1 MSTSSLRLGQSLNHT
16 RRDQQSSAPP
26 ITFVRASQRRAAAAA
41 SHEID
46 APAPRNSNIPDE
58 RTGLLQVHEAV
69 DLEARR
75 RKHAEIQQLAQ
86 DIEIVNQL
94 MVDMHMMT
102 MQQEES
108 IELIVDRVE
117 ETHKTV
123 EKANDELRAAAK
135 TQRRN
140 RGIMAGIFTTIVA
153 GAATVGLIAALKP
166 KIF

>member
-46 APAPRNSNIPDE
+46 APAPRNIPDE

>member
-1 MSTSSLRLGQSLNHT
+1 MSTLSLRLGQSLNHT

-26 ITFVRASQRRAAAAA
+26 ITFVRASQRRAAAA

-46 APAPRNSNIPDE
+46 APAPRDIPDE

-75 RKHAEIQQLAQ
+75 RKHAEILKLAQ
-86 DIEIVNQL
+86 DVEIVNQL

-117 ETHKTV
+117 ETHHTV
-123 EKANDELRAAAK
+123 EKANSELRAAAK

-140 RGIMAGIFTTIVA
+140 RGIMAGIFTSIVT
-153 GAATVGLIAALKP
+153 GAAVVGLIAALKP